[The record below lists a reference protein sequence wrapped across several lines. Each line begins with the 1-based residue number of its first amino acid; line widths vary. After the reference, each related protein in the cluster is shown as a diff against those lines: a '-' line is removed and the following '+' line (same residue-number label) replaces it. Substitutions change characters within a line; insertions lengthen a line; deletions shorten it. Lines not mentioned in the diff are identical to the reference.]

1 MVFPSGSFNH
11 LQVKPVLSREELKKL
26 ERKAKSL
33 MLTKEIPQGKV
44 EVVRSIL
51 SNSKLLEEER
61 YRAIIELLKNGP
73 DKPRSEPSPRKID
86 LNHSERKA
94 RPAVVPSYSPNS
106 GITTGPENINALYQ
120 LYKPMGLFRKRYL
133 ASASNRFGFTIYK
146 RLIPS
151 QKFLKLFGE
160 IKPYQEKISSRLSSV
175 MEMIISDK
183 DVDDPTVFNYLR
195 IFQSWM
201 MESPFSTLSLKKAKW
216 CDPRV
221 FENEIRSWCIFFFS
235 FRELDTSTK
244 ENIILSVETYLRTMP
259 DLIKEQVL
267 PFDNSSLR
275 EGKEKRNLE
284 KEKIVY
290 EYMMT
295 LRSFLPSINPENGNI
310 SRMLQSQYSIQSI
323 EEMLIALYGALVF
336 RRKSATSDIIRFYSV
351 KAPKISSSEWDYGK
365 DALRQYGKDPESKK
379 RKSIERLNETL
390 AEYEFIHEMIN
401 LRFET
406 IDFVRKAFDDQWKM
420 INKRRHDGSDIY
432 DKNFFLF
439 LDECMTHFLSAYAIF
454 INGEQIPMVDE
465 NGRIYSSSVFSKG
478 YFESEFSTLFNL
490 QSDILQYKSTNPN
503 HIISHTEAKRIMM
516 GQIPSMF
523 EMESFIRQIGSA
535 FYAIGRSLL
544 KTIMLHNEWRTS
556 SNDLSSM
563 LIRAPLE
570 KLESASQNVEIPV
583 PVPFFDCRLGTDERF
598 NAVQKMLVGRQIMS
612 DSVKDGI
619 IPSISAFCLQ
629 FAHECFDRNILN
641 DLEYRKDLIRKIE
654 EAERS

>member
-1 MVFPSGSFNH
+1 M
-11 LQVKPVLSREELKKL
+11 LSREELKKL

-61 YRAIIELLKNGP
+61 YRAIIELLKNCP
-73 DKPRSEPSPRKID
+73 DKPRSEPAPRKID
-86 LNHSERKA
+86 LSHSER
-94 RPAVVPSYSPNS
+94 RTRSVITTPYSPVS
-106 GITTGPENINALYQ
+106 GITTGAENINSLYQ
-120 LYKPMGLFRKRYL
+120 LYKPSGLFRKRYL
-133 ASASNRFGFTIYK
+133 AASSNRLGFTLHK

-151 QKFLKLFGE
+151 QKFLKLFAE
-160 IKPYQEKISSRLSSV
+160 IKPYQEKISSRLSSI

-183 DVDDPTVFNYLR
+183 DVDDPSVFNYLR
-195 IFQSWM
+195 IFHSWM
-201 MESPFSTLSLKKAKW
+201 MESPYSSLSLQKAKW

-221 FENEIRSWCIFFFS
+221 FENELKSWCIFFFS

-259 DLIKEQVL
+259 DLMKEQVL

-310 SRMLQSQYSIQSI
+310 SRVLQSQYSIQSI
-323 EEMLIALYGALVF
+323 EELLVAIYGSLVF
-336 RRKSATSDIIRFYSV
+336 RRKVTTSDIIRFYSV
-351 KAPKISSSEWDYGK
+351 KPPKISTSEWDYGK

-379 RKSIERLNETL
+379 RRNIERLNETL
-390 AEYEFIHEMIN
+390 SEYEFIYEMIN

-406 IDFVRKAFDDQWKM
+406 IDFVRKAFDEQWKM
-420 INKRRHDGSDIY
+420 INKRRQDGSDIY

-439 LDECMTHFLSAYAIF
+439 LDECMTHFLSVYAIF
-454 INGEQIPMVDE
+454 INGEQIPMIDE
-465 NGRIYSSSVFSKG
+465 SGRTFSSSVFSKG

-490 QSDILQYKSTNPN
+490 QSDILQYKTTNPN

-544 KTIMLHNEWRTS
+544 KTIMLHNEWRTA
-556 SNDLSSM
+556 SNDLSPM

-570 KLESASQNVEIPV
+570 KLESVSQDVEIPV
-583 PVPFFDCRLGTDERF
+583 PVPFFDCRLGPDERY

-619 IPSISAFCLQ
+619 IPSVSAYCLQ